1 MNVRR
6 PDFKMLTSIS
16 LFKDTGQANTAQTG
30 SHPRAV
36 N

>member
-1 MNVRR
+1 MNIRR

-16 LFKDTGQANTAQTG
+16 VFKDTGQANTVQTR